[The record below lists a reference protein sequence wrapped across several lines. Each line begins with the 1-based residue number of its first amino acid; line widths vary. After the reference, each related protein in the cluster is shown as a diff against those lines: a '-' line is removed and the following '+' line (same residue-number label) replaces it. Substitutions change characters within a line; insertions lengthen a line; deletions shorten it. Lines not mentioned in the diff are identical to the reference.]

1 MFLIRYSRI
10 LSFKLFFVV
19 FILSPVSGKLTS
31 FRKHI
36 FFFQSHITTLHR
48 FLQYLHHKHST
59 LFLRQLPKLRLL
71 KFLNG
76 NMSLIRVRI
85 HESLIYILQIV
96 LDLIVRRTDDCLEAK
111 SADQ

>member
-1 MFLIRYSRI
+1 MQKIPLHKTIRDREKAT
-10 LSFKLFFVV
+10 F
-19 FILSPVSGKLTS
+19 PVP
-31 FRKHI
+31 
-36 FFFQSHITTLHR
+36 
-48 FLQYLHHKHST
+48 

-85 HESLIYILQIV
+85 HEGLIYILQIV
-96 LDLIVRRTDDCLEAK
+96 LDLIVRRADDRLEAK